1 MSNEAEMKQADS
13 DRRPLLSELKI
24 RLDTVIWF
32 VLGLG
37 FVLSL
42 PVIFDWATWVF
53 WVILAAAVILAI
65 PIAWLRRAI
74 FDHGHQRSFGGH
86 WVHSGVALLFI
97 LSIVVAAPI
106 YYLVT
111 VTETRPAIFP
121 QATLTNGKKTVVFQG
136 MQHFGSENFYKAVIY
151 DLEKAL
157 ADGYVIYYEA
167 VQTSTP
173 ESKAF
178 FEKLS
183 TALTGSSDLAGAYK
197 TIGEACG
204 MKFQKDYFVLL
215 DADKEEH
222 PERHIIADVD
232 AIELKQEY
240 ERLLDTDPEFA
251 KAHANDFKTSPEAD
265 SSESMTQ
272 AIEWLES
279 GSEGQKKLAGI
290 VCRGI
295 MTLAQA
301 PKENEEPGEFDPIII
316 DYRNR
321 ALAKRIIED
330 PHDKIFITYGAR
342 HLSGVLENLQQRDPN
357 WKVATVKW
365 MRTIEAPKKSFE
377 GKLTTDVSTTS
388 IEKG

>member
-1 MSNEAEMKQADS
+1 MSNEAEMNKANPS
-13 DRRPLLSELKI
+13 RNSFLSELKI
-24 RLDTVIWF
+24 RLGTVIWF

-37 FVLSL
+37 FLLSL
-42 PVIFDWATWVF
+42 PIIFDWAIWVF
-53 WVILAAAVILAI
+53 LVILAI
-65 PIAWLRRAI
+65 AAVLAIPTAWLRRAI
-74 FDHGHQRSFGGH
+74 FDRAHQHSFARH
-86 WVHSGVALLFI
+86 WVHSGLALLFI
-97 LSIVVAAPI
+97 FCILVAAPI
-106 YYLVT
+106 YYLAT
-111 VTETRPAIFP
+111 ITETRPAIFP
-121 QATLTNGKKTVVFQG
+121 QATLTNGQKTVVFQG
-136 MQHFGSENFYKAVIY
+136 MQHFGSENFYKSVIY

-157 ADGYVIYYEA
+157 ADGYVVYYEA

-183 TALTGSSDLAGAYK
+183 RALTGSSDLAGAYK
-197 TIGEACG
+197 AIGEACG

-215 DADKEEH
+215 DADKKEH
-222 PERHIIADVD
+222 PERHVIADVD

-240 ERLLDTDPEFA
+240 ERLLRTDPEFA
-251 KAHANDFKTSPEAD
+251 KAHADDFKETSGEN

-301 PKENEEPGEFDPIII
+301 PKENEESGKFDPIIL

-321 ALAKRIIED
+321 ALAKRIMED

-342 HLSGVLENLQQRDPN
+342 HLSGVIELLKQQDPN

-365 MRTIEAPKKSFE
+365 MRTIEAPKRSLE
-377 GKLTTDVSTTS
+377 GKLEVRDSH
-388 IEKG
+388 